1 MWVAVM
7 LVCEGLLIDSCKL
20 VQHDQIYFESQMCE
34 EQIQDIDDWLTEQ
47 GYYAKGSCTKL
58 YAEEEQEGDLT

>member
-20 VQHDQIYFESQMCE
+20 VQHDEIYLEAQICE
-34 EQIQDIDDWLTEQ
+34 EEIKGVDEWLTEQ
-47 GYYAKGSCTKL
+47 GYYAKGSCTEL
-58 YAEEEQEGDLT
+58 YTDEQQDDNLI